1 MQCRAHVS
9 QLGKL
14 YEQFKEAGA
23 QVVVILGDTLE
34 RAQEYANLLKLPFPV
49 LSDPAREIYQLYE
62 LEKYF
67 RLVQRTAS
75 IVVDRNGVVQYLKRT
90 TLPNVWLQE
99 SRELFGFVDSM
110 DDEIKRV

>member
-23 QVVVILGDTLE
+23 EVVVILGDTLE
-34 RAQEYANLLKLPFPV
+34 RAQEYVRILNLPFPV
-49 LSDPAREIYQLYE
+49 LSDPVREVYNLYE
-62 LEKYF
+62 LEKRF
-67 RLVQRTAS
+67 LLVQRTAS
-75 IVVDRNGVVQYLKRT
+75 IVVDRSGRVKYIKRT
-90 TLPNVWLQE
+90 TLPNVWLME

-110 DDEIKRV
+110 NDQQ